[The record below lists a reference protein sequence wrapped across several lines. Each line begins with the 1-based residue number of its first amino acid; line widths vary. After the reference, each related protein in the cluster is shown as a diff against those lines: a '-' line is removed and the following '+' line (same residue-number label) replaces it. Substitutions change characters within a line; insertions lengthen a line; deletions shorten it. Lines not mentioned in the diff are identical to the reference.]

1 MRLNHGFRLSSPI
14 VVPLLMALVLSIAL
28 VGTTSAKGR
37 PGGGGGGGGKTCT
50 HATPGV
56 AVDNNWAWSG
66 WGSWGYPGQQ
76 LTYAINVINYDT
88 GCAADTF
95 LIDVQAPSGFA
106 VSVPTTSVSLKAGT
120 NAYLWAYVTS
130 PSSAMDGNY
139 PLIVSVTRAGTTS
152 PVGSFTSYYKVYTT
166 DTADPTLFWANPG
179 EGQVLDARTV
189 DFTASS
195 SDDHAV
201 QKMDLFVDGSFV
213 ATTTCDGVTYICQLS
228 ATWSAT
234 TGSHTATFVSYD
246 WFGNSGSLSVAFTV
260 GSGATSATV
269 TSTTSSA
276 PTAER
281 TTSGTTETV
290 HGKSADHG
298 NKSIGQ
304 GNAHGPGK

>member
-1 MRLNHGFRLSSPI
+1 MRLNHGFRFTPL
-14 VVPLLMALVLSIAL
+14 VAPLLLALALSIAL
-28 VGTTSAKGR
+28 VGTASAKGR

-50 HATPGV
+50 QATPGV

-76 LTYAINVINYDT
+76 LAYAINVINYDT
-88 GCAADTF
+88 GCAAGTF
-95 LIDVQAPSGFA
+95 VIEVQAPSGFA

-130 PSSAMDGNY
+130 PSSAIDGNY

-166 DTADPTLFWANPG
+166 DTTDPTLFWANPG
-179 EGQVLDARTV
+179 DGQVLDARTV

-201 QKMDLFVDGSFV
+201 RKIDLFVDGAFLG
-213 ATTTCDGVTYICQLS
+213 TTTCDDVSYICQLS

-234 TGSHTATFVSYD
+234 TGSHTATFLSYD
-246 WFGNSGSLSVAFTV
+246 WFGNSGSLSVAFAN
-260 GSGATSATV
+260 GSGSTGATV
-269 TSTTSSA
+269 TSTTTSSA
-276 PTAER
+276 STTDR
-281 TTSGTTETV
+281 TTGRTTDAA

-298 NKSIGQ
+298 NTPTGQ
-304 GNAHGPGK
+304 GSAHGPRN